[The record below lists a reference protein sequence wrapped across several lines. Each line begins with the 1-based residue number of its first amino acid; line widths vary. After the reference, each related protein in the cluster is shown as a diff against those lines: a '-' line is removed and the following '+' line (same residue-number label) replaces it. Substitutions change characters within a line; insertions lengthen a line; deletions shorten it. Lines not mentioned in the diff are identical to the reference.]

1 MTDPYSVLGV
11 SRDASDDE
19 IKKAYRNLSRKYH
32 PDANINN
39 PNKDQAE
46 AKFKEVQQAYQQIM
60 KEREYGSS
68 GNYGPYS
75 QNGYGPFR
83 GFYGEYRQT
92 GNAGNA
98 GQESE
103 QDLHLRAAANFIN
116 NGRYQEAMNVLNGIN
131 EHTAQWY
138 YYSAIANSG
147 LGNNAT
153 ALQHAKEALRMEP
166 ANYQYQML
174 VNQFESGG
182 SWYRQYASFIFLI
195 ASAACSVRNVT
206 SAHGNPPSHNAFA
219 RGFASCASSS
229 FTTGTIPIFLILSNN
244 IPCSIMCLLRKMVDR
259 IVNFLTICKTYRF
272 FCYFSL

>member
-92 GNAGNA
+92 GNT

-103 QDLHLRAAANFIN
+103 QDLHLRAAANLIN

-138 YYSAIANSG
+138 Y
-147 LGNNAT
+147 
-153 ALQHAKEALRMEP
+153 
-166 ANYQYQML
+166 
-174 VNQFESGG
+174 
-182 SWYRQYASFIFLI
+182 
-195 ASAACSVRNVT
+195 
-206 SAHGNPPSHNAFA
+206 
-219 RGFASCASSS
+219 
-229 FTTGTIPIFLILSNN
+229 
-244 IPCSIMCLLRKMVDR
+244 
-259 IVNFLTICKTYRF
+259 
-272 FCYFSL
+272 